1 MTKSELDSLD
11 SIFLA
16 PVCLIVNQ
24 AMGTIF
30 PEVKILWACFVSF
43 FFFNYFYLFDNILFR
58 IDTIIIIH
66 CTNYDIDIFLIVM
79 ICFQFSTYKVNNK
92 TKEF

>member
-43 FFFNYFYLFDNILFR
+43 YFILFAN
-58 IDTIIIIH
+58 INLDKGGGVLLFVNIS
-66 CTNYDIDIFLIVM
+66 YLISDQSL
-79 ICFQFSTYKVNNK
+79 IQF
-92 TKEF
+92 TK

>member
-43 FFFNYFYLFDNILFR
+43 YFILFAN
-58 IDTIIIIH
+58 INLDKGVLLFVNIS
-66 CTNYDIDIFLIVM
+66 YLISDQSL
-79 ICFQFSTYKVNNK
+79 IQF
-92 TKEF
+92 TK

>member
-43 FFFNYFYLFDNILFR
+43 LFFFANINL
-58 IDTIIIIH
+58 D
-66 CTNYDIDIFLIVM
+66 
-79 ICFQFSTYKVNNK
+79 
-92 TKEF
+92 

>member
-43 FFFNYFYLFDNILFR
+43 YFILFAN
-58 IDTIIIIH
+58 IIICEWLLLFENIS
-66 CTNYDIDIFLIVM
+66 NLLSDQSLI
-79 ICFQFSTYKVNNK
+79 
-92 TKEF
+92 

>member
-43 FFFNYFYLFDNILFR
+43 YFILFAN
-58 IDTIIIIH
+58 INLDKGGITI
-66 CTNYDIDIFLIVM
+66 CEYKFSDIRSVTH
-79 ICFQFSTYKVNNK
+79 SVYKIG
-92 TKEF
+92 F

>member
-43 FFFNYFYLFDNILFR
+43 YFILFANINLDKGEYYYLR
-58 IDTIIIIH
+58 I
-66 CTNYDIDIFLIVM
+66 
-79 ICFQFSTYKVNNK
+79 
-92 TKEF
+92 